1 MLGTGRRL
9 AGFKILLKIPIGAV
23 PLYLPLFVFFT
34 YIKPSAVRISLG
46 YLHRIENFVVEG
58 AYEGSEAT

>member
-9 AGFKILLKIPIGAV
+9 ASFKILLKILIGAV

-34 YIKPSAVRISLG
+34 YIKPSIVRVSSE
-46 YLHRIENFVVEG
+46 YLHRIENFVLKG
-58 AYEGSEAT
+58 AYGGSAAT